1 MTSTVSDLELLSLSS
16 AKSVQEQKSR
26 VQFAS
31 LEYLRLI
38 ASFMIILFH
47 AHSISLRH
55 ADQQGISYFSAPIF
69 WYGCIDLFFV
79 MSGFLMI
86 HMSRNL
92 YGQPGGLRN
101 FFLRRITR
109 TPPLYWIYTIGI
121 AALFMIAP
129 KLSSQG
135 SVDLKWLIG
144 SLLFYPMARDPII
157 AIGWTLEYEVF
168 FYTIIGLSILLPYRW
183 GWKLALSALIG
194 AVCLGIVFG
203 IKAKPWGTW
212 TDPLLLDFAIGIG
225 VAVTYYSGVSLSR
238 IGTWVAVILGLV
250 LICILHRLT
259 PRDLL
264 RPATVGVGMGL
275 IVAAA
280 TLTEKPWSLGRF
292 HRFAHELS
300 NQTYTMYLCHILVLK
315 LFDSLYFRF
324 FSGFAA
330 DIAFILVGFI
340 IVVIV
345 SRGLYI
351 IGERPITEYLRRL
364 LKKLH
369 APRS

>member
-1 MTSTVSDLELLSLSS
+1 MTSTTPYAQPLSLSS
-16 AKSVQEQKSR
+16 AKAVQDQRSR
-26 VQFAS
+26 IQFAS
-31 LEYLRLI
+31 LEYLRVI

-55 ADQQGISYFSAPIF
+55 ADQQGLSYFSVPIF

-92 YGQPGGLRN
+92 YGRSGGLRN
-101 FFLRRITR
+101 FLLRRITR
-109 TPPLYWIYTIGI
+109 TPPLYWVYTIGI
-121 AALFMIAP
+121 AAIFTITP
-129 KLSSQG
+129 TLSSQG
-135 SVDLKWLIG
+135 TVGWKWLVG
-144 SLLFYPMARDPII
+144 SMLFYPMARDPII

-168 FYTIIGLSILLPYRW
+168 FYIVIGLSILLPYRW
-183 GWKLALSALIG
+183 GWKFALSALIG
-194 AVCLGIVFG
+194 AVSLGIALGV
-203 IKAKPWGTW
+203 KANPWGTW
-212 TDPLLLDFAIGIG
+212 TNPLLLDFAIGIC

-238 IGTWVAVILGLV
+238 IGTWIAVILGLV
-250 LICILHRLT
+250 LICVLHRLT

-264 RPATVGVGMGL
+264 RPATAGAGVGL

-280 TLTEKPWSLGRF
+280 TMTETPWRLGRF

-315 LFDSLYFRF
+315 LFESLYFRF
-324 FSGFAA
+324 FTGFGA
-330 DIAFILVGFI
+330 DITFILVGFI
-340 IVVIV
+340 VVVIV
-345 SRGLYI
+345 SRGLYV
-351 IGERPITEYLRRL
+351 IGERPITEYLRQL

-369 APRS
+369 APRP